1 MIVSQWIQQC
11 SLIPPIHA
19 PPPPRPR
26 RPPPPRYSQPTV
38 VVPLAGILPFGS
50 IFIEMYFIL
59 TSLWGYMYYYVYG
72 FVLLVFA
79 ILVVVLVCTT
89 IVAVYFVLNG
99 EVRSKRRRVGFV
111 FSHLSLARTQRVR

>member
-1 MIVSQWIQQC
+1 M
-11 SLIPPIHA
+11 
-19 PPPPRPR
+19 
-26 RPPPPRYSQPTV
+26 
-38 VVPLAGILPFGS
+38 VPLAGILPFGS

-99 EVRSKRRRVGFV
+99 EVRKVKGGV
-111 FSHLSLARTQRVR
+111 LVLVLCALT